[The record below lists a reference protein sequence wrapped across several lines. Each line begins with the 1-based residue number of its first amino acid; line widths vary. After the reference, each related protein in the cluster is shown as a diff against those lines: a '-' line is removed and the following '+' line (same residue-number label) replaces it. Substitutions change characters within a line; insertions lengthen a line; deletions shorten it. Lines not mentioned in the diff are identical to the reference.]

1 MQKLPL
7 KSWQHL
13 NLKLISALQEK
24 LSSRLDENE
33 KEKQRLIQLIEDLET
48 KLRDRDRENRDRES
62 EIRKKE
68 FELESEKRKFETEK
82 EIVFARLDDVREK
95 LKVILGSG
103 GTLRNII

>member
-1 MQKLPL
+1 M
-7 KSWQHL
+7 
-13 NLKLISALQEK
+13 ISALQEK

-82 EIVFARLDDVREK
+82 EIVFARLDDEREK
-95 LKVILGSG
+95 LKVILGEYDG
-103 GTLRNII
+103 QRW

>member
-1 MQKLPL
+1 M
-7 KSWQHL
+7 
-13 NLKLISALQEK
+13 ISALQEK

-33 KEKQRLIQLIEDLET
+33 NEKQRLIQLIEDLET
-48 KLRDRDRENRDRES
+48 KLRDRDRENRDRAS

-82 EIVFARLDDVREK
+82 EIVFARLDDEREK
-95 LKVILGSG
+95 LKVTLGSG